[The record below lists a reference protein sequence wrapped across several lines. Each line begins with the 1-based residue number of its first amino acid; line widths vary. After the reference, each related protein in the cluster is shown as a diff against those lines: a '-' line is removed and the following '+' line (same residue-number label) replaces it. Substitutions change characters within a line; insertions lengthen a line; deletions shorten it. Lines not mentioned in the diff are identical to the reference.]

1 MAPAAKMEGKKCFV
15 SRPRHRH
22 HVKKHKKRVGW
33 QCGFF
38 FFFFFPFK
46 HYKNRKQRRK
56 HLTGGEG
63 EVGADTPTKARL
75 TTYFIYCLRYARTLG
90 FTQL

>member
-1 MAPAAKMEGKKCFV
+1 MFRFKTSTQTPRQEAQKEGGLSAWV
-15 SRPRHRH
+15 
-22 HVKKHKKRVGW
+22 
-33 QCGFF
+33 FF
-38 FFFFFPFK
+38 FLFK

-56 HLTGGEG
+56 HLTGGGEG

-75 TTYFIYCLRYARTLG
+75 TTYFIYCLRYACTFG

>member
-1 MAPAAKMEGKKCFV
+1 MFRFKTSTQTPRQEAQKEGGLAV
-15 SRPRHRH
+15 
-22 HVKKHKKRVGW
+22 W
-33 QCGFF
+33 LFF
-38 FFFFFPFK
+38 FFFSPFK